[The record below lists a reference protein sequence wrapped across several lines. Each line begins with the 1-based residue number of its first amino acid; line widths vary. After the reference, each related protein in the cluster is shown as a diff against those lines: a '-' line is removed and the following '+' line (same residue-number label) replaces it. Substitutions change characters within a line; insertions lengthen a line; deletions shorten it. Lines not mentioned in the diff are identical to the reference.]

1 MGVIFKYFTLCF
13 KKRFSQNFIQCFGN
27 AIYYHRHQSHYHIL
41 PLGTTHYHLRKKKF
55 VVVKC
60 PRNWPFFDIPQGTTG
75 VLFMVPEL
83 TTTGFE
89 AWGRSTFSRFL
100 IVTWPKY
107 GSTCVCVYK
116 AGVQNDYIFT
126 KVTLSLMWILK
137 FPKLDFFNYQV
148 LGLKPVVTC
157 RKHASGLAPSSK

>member
-1 MGVIFKYFTLCF
+1 MMVLVQKHVFYKLQQVSVPKLDNYRNPVWGTSI
-13 KKRFSQNFIQCFGN
+13 FGN
-27 AIYYHRHQSHYHIL
+27 VIYYHRHQSHYHIL

-89 AWGRSTFSRFL
+89 A
-100 IVTWPKY
+100 
-107 GSTCVCVYK
+107 
-116 AGVQNDYIFT
+116 
-126 KVTLSLMWILK
+126 
-137 FPKLDFFNYQV
+137 
-148 LGLKPVVTC
+148 
-157 RKHASGLAPSSK
+157 

>member
-1 MGVIFKYFTLCF
+1 MKWNANTVCQSKIC
-13 KKRFSQNFIQCFGN
+13 RSDGN

-107 GSTCVCVYK
+107 GSTCVCI
-116 AGVQNDYIFT
+116 QSWCT
-126 KVTLSLMWILK
+126 KWLYFHKSDTVRCEYWSSPNWISLIIK
-137 FPKLDFFNYQV
+137 FWDWNL
-148 LGLKPVVTC
+148 L
-157 RKHASGLAPSSK
+157 

>member
-1 MGVIFKYFTLCF
+1 MDLYTFRNILDWTNPFKFTFNTEF
-13 KKRFSQNFIQCFGN
+13 KFMMGN

-107 GSTCVCVYK
+107 GSTCVCI
-116 AGVQNDYIFT
+116 QSWCT
-126 KVTLSLMWILK
+126 KWLYFHKSDTVTDVNIEVPQTGFL
-137 FPKLDFFNYQV
+137 
-148 LGLKPVVTC
+148 
-157 RKHASGLAPSSK
+157 

>member
-1 MGVIFKYFTLCF
+1 MAKWVNTIWRLNADLTVPKLLWSTSCVIFRRACSTYFE
-13 KKRFSQNFIQCFGN
+13 FGN

-107 GSTCVCVYK
+107 GSTCVCI
-116 AGVQNDYIFT
+116 QSWCT
-126 KVTLSLMWILK
+126 KWLYFHKSDTVTDVNIEVPQTGFL
-137 FPKLDFFNYQV
+137 
-148 LGLKPVVTC
+148 
-157 RKHASGLAPSSK
+157 